1 MSASLPVVQNF
12 VHGRFLAN
20 STGETFPVVNPATGQ
35 VIYEVEVADESV
47 QQAAIESARAGF
59 AEWSAMTAIERS
71 RVLLRAVALLRE
83 RNDELA
89 AAEVRDTGKPWQ
101 EAEAVDVVTGADAIE
116 FFGGLAPSIE
126 GNQQDLGVIFI
137 TPAGSP
143 WASAPVLVPG
153 TTRSRLPAG
162 NPRRPWPVATP

>member
-59 AEWSAMTAIERS
+59 AEWSAMPAIERS
-71 RVLLRAVALLRE
+71 RILLRAVALLRE

-89 AAEVRDTGKPWQ
+89 AVEDLKLRI
-101 EAEAVDVVTGADAIE
+101 DALLE
-116 FFGGLAPSIE
+116 
-126 GNQQDLGVIFI
+126 QR
-137 TPAGSP
+137 PALPGSE
-143 WASAPVLVPG
+143 S
-153 TTRSRLPAG
+153 SE
-162 NPRRPWPVATP
+162 

>member
-20 STGETFPVVNPATGQ
+20 STGETFPVMNPATGQ

-47 QQAAIESARAGF
+47 QQAVIESARAGF
-59 AEWSAMTAIERS
+59 AQWAATPAIERS
-71 RVLLRAVALLRE
+71 RILLNAVALLRE

-89 AAEVRDTGKPWQ
+89 AVEVRDTGKPWQ

-116 FFGGLAPSIE
+116 FFAGLAPSIE
-126 GNQQDLGVIFI
+126 GNQQ
-137 TPAGSP
+137 
-143 WASAPVLVPG
+143 
-153 TTRSRLPAG
+153 
-162 NPRRPWPVATP
+162 